1 MVTNRVES
9 LHLMGILL
17 RYMSKKE
24 ALRMVSDMEF
34 EIADHTENKSLRDSI
49 VMLRKTLQL

>member
-1 MVTNRVES
+1 MVTNRAES

-24 ALRMVSDMEF
+24 ALKMVSDMEF